1 MLNTDAYNRLIASLK
16 ETDEITAIA
25 VQALLNKSIELLD
38 QVGFDIAVDDLISGD
53 EWNDARQDFDNL
65 RYAEIELSSY
75 GDKNYDNA
83 VKAVQ
88 AYLPRGWFATLRTRE
103 LGHDGSRCGPDWHEP
118 ACTDSFAN
126 HDTVVRRTVISI
138 TGRNNH
144 GWTLDD
150 YVIPRLAS
158 GNWFAK
164 EVTVN

>member
-1 MLNTDAYNRLIASLK
+1 MLNTDAYNRVIASLK

-25 VQALLNKSIELLD
+25 VQALLNKVIELVD
-38 QVGFDIAVDDLISGD
+38 PIGFDIAEDDIVSGD
-53 EWNDARQDFDNL
+53 EWRAARVDFDNL

-88 AYLPRGWFATLRTRE
+88 AYLPRGWFATLRSRG
-103 LGHDGSRCGPDWHEP
+103 LVHDGSRCGPDWHEP
-118 ACTDSFAN
+118 ACLGGFEN
-126 HDTVVRRTVISI
+126 HNTKVSRTVISI

-164 EVTVN
+164 EVSVN